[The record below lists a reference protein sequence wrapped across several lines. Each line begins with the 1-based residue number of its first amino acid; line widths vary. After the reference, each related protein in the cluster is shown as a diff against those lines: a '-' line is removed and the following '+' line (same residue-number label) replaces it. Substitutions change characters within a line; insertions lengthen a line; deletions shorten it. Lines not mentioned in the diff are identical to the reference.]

1 MVAVAAKAK
10 SRQNA
15 KRKRNVRDAKTAAAK
30 PSKAAA
36 ANTETLH
43 AFDREHGT
51 ETGRLILGHNLW
63 SGQKHDRH
71 ITAYHGTAPSVFSQ
85 MMALWLGT
93 RPPHALREYSF
104 LDIGAGKGRAML
116 LASEF
121 AFHQIIGVEMNPE
134 LAAIARSNLEIWQK
148 KRDALNQQILK
159 NGQLLS
165 GPGRRIAV
173 KPSQRIRLLEVDAT
187 ELEYPDG
194 PCLVYLFNPFREVVM
209 RRLLRNLE
217 RQFARRPGEL
227 DILYVN
233 HECRD
238 VLKAHAG
245 FSELWSGSVPLT
257 AEDAAADHATIVR
270 DAKDLFESTDDEVCS
285 IWRLRALF
293 AK

>member
-1 MVAVAAKAK
+1 MVAVAAKTK
-10 SRQNA
+10 SGKNA
-15 KRKRNVRDAKTAAAK
+15 KRKAGARDVKKDGAQH
-30 PSKAAA
+30 SKAAS
-36 ANTETLH
+36 ANTEMLH

-51 ETGRLILGHNLW
+51 DTGRLILGHNLW

-85 MMALWLGT
+85 IMELWLET

-121 AFHQIIGVEMNPE
+121 AFHQIIGVEMNPA
-134 LAAIARSNLEIWQK
+134 LAAIARRNLEVWQK
-148 KRDALNQQILK
+148 KRDALNELLLK
-159 NGQLLS
+159 NRQLLS
-165 GPGRRIAV
+165 GRRRWITA
-173 KPSQRIRLLEVDAT
+173 KPSQSIRLLEADAT

-238 VLKAHAG
+238 VLREHAG

-270 DAKDLFESTDDEVCS
+270 DAKDLFESTSDEVCS
-285 IWRLRALF
+285 IWRWRVNH
-293 AK
+293 